1 MVTIMN
7 LKSVS
12 IFLLFFLF
20 ILPVTRVSAQP
31 DLSSRLTGTGTITGR
46 ILMKGGGSMAGGTV
60 LFYDASLGPP
70 PFKNEIRRLP
80 ELRVDIDADSRFKA
94 ELPAGTHY
102 LWAFKRIFT
111 EKTNPLQD
119 GDYVYSSVNEK
130 GEAKEYVIKSG
141 EILNIG
147 TVSDAVPYKKT
158 DQVIRTGIAGV
169 IRDSQGKPVEGAS
182 VFVFVDDSLT
192 KKPVFF
198 SRKTGSDGKYIVSVP
213 PGTYYLRARSNLRGG
228 RPDAG
233 QLLGTYGGD
242 NAAPVTVRDGEIK
255 TEVNII
261 VLRFLGRNPN
271 PEIGPKS
278 RFQ

>member
-1 MVTIMN
+1 MGTIMN
-7 LKSVS
+7 LNYVSV
-12 IFLLFFLF
+12 FLVFFLF

-70 PFKNEIRRLP
+70 PFKNQIRRLP
-80 ELRVDIDADSRFKA
+80 ELSVDIDTDSGFKA
-94 ELPAGTHY
+94 ELPAGNHY
-102 LWAFKRIFT
+102 LWAFKRLFS
-111 EKTNPLQD
+111 EKTSPLQD
-119 GDYVYSSVNEK
+119 GDYAYPGVNEK
-130 GEAKEYVIKSG
+130 GEANEYVIKSG

-147 TVSDAVPYKKT
+147 TVSDAVLYKKT

-169 IRDSQGKPVEGAS
+169 IRDSQGKPVEG
-182 VFVFVDDSLT
+182 VNIFVFVDDSLT

-198 SRKTGSDGKYIVSVP
+198 SKKTGNDGKYLVSVP

-228 RPDAG
+228 RPDVG

-242 NAAPVTVRDGEIK
+242 IASGVTVRDGEIK
-255 TEVNII
+255 KEVNII

-271 PEIGPKS
+271 PDTGPKS